1 MLDYLSILEGKNILI
16 VDDDK
21 RNTFALSSYLGELGI
36 TIQTSASGLEALD
49 MLTNSHEIDLVLMD
63 MMMPEMDGF
72 ETIERMRSNPLI
84 NKLPVISVTAQAMIG
99 DREKCLEAGA
109 SEYVS
114 KPVNM
119 KELLQ
124 KMATLIQ
131 GTK

>member
-84 NKLPVISVTAQAMIG
+84 NKLPVISVTAKAMIG

-114 KPVNM
+114 KPVNI
-119 KELLQ
+119 KELLE
-124 KMATLIQ
+124 KMAALIQ
-131 GTK
+131 GVK